1 MYKLDRLG
9 DGVYNESNYIY
20 FSCCKKLF
28 DSKIMGNVVLYF
40 DSKLLFNR
48 KFFIANFYTSSPNI
62 LEEKKL
68 KNGDILYSRKYK
80 KKL

>member
-1 MYKLDRLG
+1 
-9 DGVYNESNYIY
+9 
-20 FSCCKKLF
+20 
-28 DSKIMGNVVLYF
+28 MGNVVLYF

-80 KKL
+80 KNYPNIKVNFRNHTPY